1 VLSIGKLTVEQSRY
15 YERQVAQGHDDYYS
29 GRGESPGRWT
39 GSGVETLRL
48 GSPVDD
54 DGFMALMDGRDPGTG
69 ERLKR
74 VGGRSKVAA
83 FDLTFSAPK
92 SVSVLFAIGEPVLAA
107 ALVAAHESAV
117 DAALGYLEREAC
129 RVRRGRGGVRHEVGA
144 GFVAAA
150 YRHRMSRAE
159 DPQLHTHVVAANM
172 ARGADGRWTALHATP
187 IYQHAKAAGFL
198 YQAHLR
204 AAVRERLPWV
214 RWGPVLNG
222 MAEIEQIAPAV
233 LREFSTRR
241 RQIEERERELVAAGV
256 EVGDGGR
263 EAIAHDTR
271 GRKRYGVD
279 TAPWQQVVRARA
291 AEHGLGAR
299 DLEALVREPARAPE
313 IPDPRRVSGELAEAA
328 GLTERQNT
336 FAKRDAV
343 MAWAAAH
350 GQGAAAEAVERDAA
364 QFLTRTDV
372 VPASDPNGPR
382 FTTSDLLAHE
392 QAIVQSAHARRG
404 EGTGRLDS
412 ALVDAVLAN
421 AAHAPTA
428 EQAQVIRGLTSSG
441 HGVETVEALAGTGKT
456 FTAGLLAQAYTAGGY
471 RVLGTA
477 PTGRAVRELT
487 EQAGIGQ
494 VWTLTRLAL
503 DLDADD
509 RGFGSGRAVL
519 ILDEAGMAST
529 RETARVMPHAH
540 AAGVKVIAIGDSGQ
554 LSSVQAG
561 GWLGSLTRRLGS
573 HELRD
578 VMRQRDP
585 RERQLLA
592 QVRRGDATNYITE
605 KERRGQLQVIEGD
618 VQSSSGGERTAVATW
633 RSRQAAYTW
642 GQAVLIVRDNERRER
657 LNAFMRA
664 ELKRDGRLGEGI
676 NIGGHEFA
684 VGDRVVARRN
694 DRERAVDNGMRGTVI
709 AVDPTEKEVLVRT
722 DAGAQR
728 RLDASYV
735 AEHLQHAYVLTAH
748 TVQGATVEWAGV
760 VGRPEDFT
768 RNWSYTALS
777 RAREPTE
784 LFLLDIP
791 TERELDRT
799 EIAPDQTRGPRDE
812 RTPIERLETAMRCR
826 DDEDLALDR
835 LDAERNRG
843 PAQVEPA
850 HARLP
855 AEATI
860 ARPPVAELQAELTQV
875 RERIGRYPEHL
886 AQQVRAARSA
896 QAEAQR
902 VADTARARIAELDQP
917 ARGVLRRRAAD
928 SAEGALERQRLK
940 LAEEEIAAAAERESN
955 LASSVPDR
963 AEWEAERRVLRE
975 RVAELDTQ
983 LSSRRREHLRV
994 ALERPAAYLSTAL
1007 GALPDHPRARR
1018 TWQQAAT
1025 RIEAYRFDHA
1035 VTDAHDALGSPPSDR
1050 PARAHWQRAHHDL
1063 QRAQRDLGHRNARHH
1078 SHEI

>member
-15 YERQVAQGHDDYYS
+15 YERQVAHGHDDYYS

-39 GSGVETLRL
+39 GGGAETLGVGGL
-48 GSPVDD
+48 VDD
-54 DGFMALMDGRDPGTG
+54 DGFMALMEGRDPGTG

-74 VGGRSKVAA
+74 VGERSKVAA

-92 SVSVLFAIGEPVLAA
+92 SVSVLFAIGEPVLAG
-107 ALVAAHESAV
+107 ALVEAHEAAV
-117 DAALGYLEREAC
+117 NAALGYLEREAC
-129 RVRRGRGGVRHEVGA
+129 RVRRGRGGVRREVGE

-159 DPQLHTHVVAANM
+159 DPQLHTHVVTANM
-172 ARGADGRWTALHATP
+172 ARGADGRWTALDATP

-204 AAVRERLPWV
+204 AAARERLPWL
-214 RWGPVLNG
+214 RWGPVRNG
-222 MAEIEQIAPAV
+222 MAEIEQLAPGV

-256 EVGDGGR
+256 QVGDSGR

-279 TAPWQQVVRARA
+279 TAPWRDVVRARA

-299 DLEALVREPARAPE
+299 ELDALLRGPARAPE
-313 IPDPRRVSGELAEAA
+313 APDATRVNAELAGAS
-328 GLTERQNT
+328 GLTAKHNT
-336 FAKRDAV
+336 FARREAV

-350 GQGAAAEAVERDAA
+350 DQGAPARMVERAA
-364 QFLTRTDV
+364 AAFLTRGDV
-372 VPASDPNGPR
+372 HRAPDSSGRR

-392 QAIVQSAHARRG
+392 QAIVQGAQARRG
-404 EGTGRLDS
+404 EGAGMLAD

-421 AAHAPTA
+421 APHAPTT
-428 EQAQVIRGLTSSG
+428 EQARAIRALTSSG

-456 FTAGLLAQAYTAGGY
+456 FTAGLLAQAYRAAGY

-487 EQAGIGQ
+487 EQAGIDKAS
-494 VWTLTRLAL
+494 TLTRLAL
-503 DLDADD
+503 DLDADE
-509 RGFGSGRAVL
+509 RGFGTGPVVL

-529 RETARVMPHAH
+529 RESARVMAH
-540 AAGVKVIAIGDSGQ
+540 ARAARVKVIAIGDSGQ

-573 HELRD
+573 HELRQ

-592 QVRRGDATNYITE
+592 QVRSGDPTNYITE
-605 KERRGQLQVIEGD
+605 KDRRRQLQVIEAD
-618 VQSSSGGERTAVATW
+618 VQRTGAGERAAVAWW
-633 RSRQAAYTW
+633 RSRQAECPW
-642 GQAVLIVRDNERRER
+642 GQAVLIVRDNQRRER
-657 LNAFMRA
+657 LNALVRA
-664 ELKRDGRLGEGI
+664 ELQRDGRLGESI
-676 NIGGHEFA
+676 HIGGCEFA

-709 AVDPTEKEVLVRT
+709 AVDPTEKDLVVRT
-722 DAGAQR
+722 DGGAQR

-735 AEHLQHAYVLTAH
+735 AEHLQHAYALTAH
-748 TVQGATVEWAGV
+748 TIQGATVEWAGV

-784 LFLLDIP
+784 LFVVDTQ
-791 TERELDRT
+791 TERELDRI
-799 EIAPDQTRGPRDE
+799 EIAPGQTCGLGDE
-812 RTPIERLETAMRCR
+812 RTPIERLQTAMRCR

-835 LDAERNRG
+835 LDAERTRG
-843 PAQVEPA
+843 PAHPQPA
-850 HARLP
+850 HALLP

-860 ARPPVAELQAELTQV
+860 ARPSIVELQAELTQL
-875 RERIGRYPEHL
+875 RERIGHYPEHL
-886 AQQVRAARSA
+886 VDQLHAARSA

-902 VADTARARIAELDQP
+902 VADVARARVAQLEHP
-917 ARGVLRRRAAD
+917 AAGKLGRRRAD
-928 SAEGALERQRLK
+928 LAELALERHRLK
-940 LAEEEIAAAAERESN
+940 LAEHQIAASAERERD

-963 AEWEAERRVLRE
+963 AQWEAERRALRE
-975 RVAELDTQ
+975 RAAELNAQ
-983 LSSRRREHLRV
+983 LSSRRHEHLRLV
-994 ALERPAAYLSTAL
+994 LERPAAYLSTAL
-1007 GALPDHPRARR
+1007 GALPDQPRARR

-1025 RIEAYRFDHA
+1025 RIEAYRFDHT
-1035 VTDAHDALGSPPSDR
+1035 VTDARHALGSPPSDKHE
-1050 PARAHWQRAHHDL
+1050 RAHWQRAHHDL
-1063 QRAQRDLGHRNARHH
+1063 QRAQRDLGQRIDRRH

>member
-15 YERQVAQGHDDYYS
+15 YERQVAQGRDDYYS
-29 GRGESPGRWT
+29 GRGECPGRWT
-39 GSGVETLRL
+39 GAGAETLRL
-48 GSPVDD
+48 GGRVDD

-92 SVSVLFAIGEPVLAA
+92 SVSVLFAIGEPALAG
-107 ALVAAHESAV
+107 ALVDAHEAAV
-117 DAALGYLEREAC
+117 DAALEYLEREAC
-129 RVRRGRGGVRHEVGA
+129 RVRRGRGGVRHEAGG

-172 ARGADGRWTALHATP
+172 ARGGDGRWTALDATP
-187 IYQHAKAAGFL
+187 IYQHAKAAGYL

-204 AAVRERLPWV
+204 SAVRERLPWV
-214 RWGPVLNG
+214 RWGPVRNG
-222 MAEIEQIAPAV
+222 MAEIEQLAPAV

-241 RQIEERERELVAAGV
+241 RQIEGRERELVATGV
-256 EVGDGGR
+256 QVGDSGR

-271 GRKRYGVD
+271 GRKRYGID
-279 TAPWQQVVRARA
+279 TAPWRDVVRARA
-291 AEHGLGAR
+291 SEHGLGAR
-299 DLEALVREPARAPE
+299 ELGVLVLGPARAPE
-313 IPDPRRVSGELAEAA
+313 VPDATGVNAELAGAS
-328 GLTERQNT
+328 GLTAKQNT
-336 FAKRDAV
+336 FARREAV

-350 GQGAAAEAVERDAA
+350 GQGAPAEAVERAA
-364 QFLTRTDV
+364 AGFLTRTDV
-372 VPASDPNGPR
+372 HRAPGLAERR

-392 QAIVQSAHARRG
+392 QAIVDGAQARRG
-404 EGTGRLDS
+404 EGTGRLDRE
-412 ALVDAVLAN
+412 LVDTVLAS
-421 AAHAPTA
+421 APFAPTA
-428 EQAQVIRGLTSSG
+428 EQAHVIRALTSSG

-456 FTAGLLAQAYTAGGY
+456 FTAGLLARAYTTGGY

-487 EQAGIGQ
+487 VQAGIGQ
-494 VWTLTRLAL
+494 ASTLTRLAL
-503 DLDADD
+503 DLDAD
-509 RGFGSGRAVL
+509 RGGFGAGPVVL

-529 RETARVMPHAH
+529 RETARVMAHAH

-573 HELRD
+573 HELRE

-592 QVRRGDATNYITE
+592 QVRRGDPTDYTAE
-605 KERRGQLQVIEGD
+605 KAARGQLHIYAADGQGANA
-618 VQSSSGGERTAVATW
+618 GEHAAVAAW
-633 RSRQAAYTW
+633 RERQAALPW
-642 GQAVLIVRDNERRER
+642 GQAVLVVRDNQRRER
-657 LNAFMRA
+657 LNALVRA
-664 ELKRDGRLGEGI
+664 ELKRDGRLGESIHIAGR
-676 NIGGHEFA
+676 EFA

-694 DRERAVDNGMRGTVI
+694 DRERAVDNGMRATVT
-709 AVDPTEKEVLVRT
+709 AVDPTEKDVVVRT

-748 TVQGATVEWAGV
+748 TMQGATVEWAGV

-784 LFLLDIP
+784 LFILDTP
-791 TERELDRT
+791 TDRELDRA
-799 EIAPDQTRGPRDE
+799 EIAPLQASGLRDE
-812 RTPIERLETAMRCR
+812 RTPIQRLETAMRCR
-826 DDEDLALDR
+826 DDDDLALDR
-835 LDAERNRG
+835 IDDDRTRD
-843 PAQVEPA
+843 PAHREPA
-850 HARLP
+850 HAS
-855 AEATI
+855 A
-860 ARPPVAELQAELTQV
+860 ARPSAIELQAELTQL

-886 AQQVRAARSA
+886 VDQLHAARLA
-896 QAEAQR
+896 HAEAQR
-902 VADTARARIAELDQP
+902 VADDARARIAELEQP
-917 ARGVLRRRAAD
+917 ARGVLRRRGVD
-928 SAEGALERQRLK
+928 SAERAFERQRLK
-940 LAEEEIAAAAERESN
+940 LAEGEIAAAAKRERN

-963 AEWEAERRVLRE
+963 RAWEGERRALRE
-975 RVAELDTQ
+975 RAAELETQ
-983 LSSRRREHLRV
+983 LSTLRREHLAV
-994 ALERPAAYLSTAL
+994 ALEQPAPYLTQAL
-1007 GALPDHPRARR
+1007 GALPDKPRARP
-1018 TWQQAAT
+1018 TWQQTAT
-1025 RIEAYRFDHA
+1025 RIETYRFDHA
-1035 VTDAHDALGSPPSDR
+1035 ITDTHHPLGPPPSDTR
-1050 PARAHWQRAHHDL
+1050 ERAQWQRAHHDL
-1063 QRAQRDLGHRNARHH
+1063 QRAQRDLGHRNARQH